1 MPNPQ
6 KKTSVVFTII
16 LDRIDFKVDKIN
28 LDLSPLRQQ
37 SMLKED
43 QSKSFKDDTMS
54 LLSTMETSDE
64 NKIFFNC
71 KLQAN

>member
-1 MPNPQ
+1 LPNPQ